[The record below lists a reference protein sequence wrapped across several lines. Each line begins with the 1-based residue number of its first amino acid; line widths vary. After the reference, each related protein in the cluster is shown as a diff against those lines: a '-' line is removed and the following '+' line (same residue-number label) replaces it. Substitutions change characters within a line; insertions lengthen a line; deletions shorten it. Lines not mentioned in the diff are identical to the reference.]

1 MTSIKKQSIIEYYKI
16 ILQKPV
22 EAKTHSTYLNDV
34 ESEGKRADFV
44 IRIKEGNL
52 KIADIKSWWTHFK
65 VNTKYHL
72 KDCNCCTVIFKAL
85 TEGGSEDIVKVKQH
99 EFATT
104 DNLKEYALKLQSSVE
119 QQSSMEMQEDAKE
132 EL

>member
-1 MTSIKKQSIIEYYKI
+1 
-16 ILQKPV
+16 
-22 EAKTHSTYLNDV
+22 
-34 ESEGKRADFV
+34 
-44 IRIKEGNL
+44 
-52 KIADIKSWWTHFK
+52 
-65 VNTKYHL
+65 
-72 KDCNCCTVIFKAL
+72 
-85 TEGGSEDIVKVKQH
+85 VKQH